1 MIFKSGIHGPPRTSK
16 NVSFDAVLGSL
27 IKAIKTACTAIRSK
41 MTNPVKSGSS
51 YIETMNTPTYG
62 MLLNSTIFNFIFKFQ
77 KSEKL

>member
-1 MIFKSGIHGPPRTSK
+1 MIFKSGIHGLPRKCMNDSL
-16 NVSFDAVLGSL
+16 DANEVLGSL

-62 MLLNSTIFNFIFKFQ
+62 MQRNPTKNHI
-77 KSEKL
+77 

>member
-1 MIFKSGIHGPPRTSK
+1 
-16 NVSFDAVLGSL
+16 
-27 IKAIKTACTAIRSK
+27 